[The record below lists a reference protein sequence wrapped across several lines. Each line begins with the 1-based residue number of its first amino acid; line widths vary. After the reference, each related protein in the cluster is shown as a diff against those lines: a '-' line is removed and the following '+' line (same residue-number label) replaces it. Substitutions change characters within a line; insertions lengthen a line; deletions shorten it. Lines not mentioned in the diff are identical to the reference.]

1 LLYEVLY
8 LHPEIFILDLVALQ
22 LLSYASQILLLVLKR
37 PFQLLRLFRVS
48 LLMLVLHVAHLKD
61 LLVSLIERCHQLVVL
76 ISKSANEHV
85 LLLEALLYNADL
97 LRISKGIFASNDFLK
112 LLSESSAFIDIKLHF
127 NFDFSNLC

>member
-1 LLYEVLY
+1 
-8 LHPEIFILDLVALQ
+8 
-22 LLSYASQILLLVLKR
+22 
-37 PFQLLRLFRVS
+37 
-48 LLMLVLHVAHLKD
+48 MLVLHVAHLKD

-85 LLLEALLYNADL
+85 LLLEALLYDADF

-127 NFDFSNLC
+127 NFDLSNLC